1 MGDPSACSDKI
12 RLIDSDINIHL
23 LLTVSGG
30 KVLPI
35 RSLQKFTLRGKEA
48 YLSKK
53 DIEKVAKKRIPGRGK
68 TYYAL
73 IDGKRIPVKN
83 LLYEVFKEKGYDV
96 TLLDFT
102 TQDALRILRKLD
114 VEIVEERDIGTAKS
128 LLTLAGALALGG
140 DAVEDEQRL
149 YK

>member
-1 MGDPSACSDKI
+1 MKA
-12 RLIDSDINIHL
+12 
-23 LLTVSGG
+23 
-30 KVLPI
+30 
-35 RSLQKFTLRGKEA
+35 RSTRKFILRGKEA

-53 DIEKVAKKRIPGRGK
+53 DVERVAKKRIPGRGK

-102 TQDALRILRKLD
+102 TQDAVRILRKLD
-114 VEIVEERDIGTAKS
+114 VEIVEEREIGTAKS
-128 LLTLAGALALGG
+128 LLKLAGSLAMGG

>member
-1 MGDPSACSDKI
+1 MSVRPAK
-12 RLIDSDINIHL
+12 
-23 LLTVSGG
+23 
-30 KVLPI
+30 
-35 RSLQKFTLRGKEA
+35 KFILRGKEA

-73 IDGKRIPVKN
+73 VNGKRIPVKN
-83 LLYEVFKEKGYDV
+83 LLYEVFKEKGYGV

-102 TQDALRILRKLD
+102 TQDAVRILRKLD
-114 VEIVEERDIGTAKS
+114 VEILEEREIGTAKS
-128 LLTLAGALALGG
+128 LLKLAGTLAMGG

>member
-1 MGDPSACSDKI
+1 MSVRSAKRFI
-12 RLIDSDINIHL
+12 
-23 LLTVSGG
+23 
-30 KVLPI
+30 
-35 RSLQKFTLRGKEA
+35 LRGKEA

-53 DIEKVAKKRIPGRGK
+53 DIEKVVKKRIRGRGK

-73 IDGKRIPVKN
+73 IDGRRIPVKN
-83 LLYEVFKEKGYDV
+83 LLYEVFKQKGYDV

-102 TQDALRILRKLD
+102 TQDAVRILRKPD
-114 VEIVEERDIGTAKS
+114 VEIVEEREIGTAKS
-128 LLTLAGALALGG
+128 LLKLAGSLTMGD